1 MFWSGN
7 YIAVRELKFLLKEE
21 NVTLTQVLE
30 ADDILQECQADNKA
44 LIQFLTRPDILA
56 ELITH
61 VTEEPSKNVE
71 LALQYRYANTAS
83 EVMASNISTLRDRL
97 STDVVQ
103 MNRLCDFVATDTTL
117 NPLLSSFYSKTID
130 MLLQRNPK
138 QDGYLHHIVSLRVLD
153 FFKSRRDFLPNL
165 LRNIST
171 SAICDIFKMFLAL
184 KDPFNKIIIEWFDEH
199 QFLESLIQII
209 CGTYGDP
216 PPKPATITTSDPSS
230 APDPSSESGPSSDSG
245 PSSASVAS
253 SELAE
258 NVEKG
263 GADDVAKKQE
273 EADAA
278 RKEERGSLVYSRL
291 PTLVERYPF
300 FIRESGAPRDRSR
313 MPVTPRRGRSTYNT
327 SAVRAERQWRR
338 RFAARNAAALLC
350 DVAADAC
357 CGDGAACGCGARA
370 LRARLR
376 AEDAV
381 RRLLQAVFTAPPAAR
396 RPALEHACDVLL
408 ALLRDE
414 PSSPRRPPRA
424 APPSSTRATCCWR
437 CCATSECPAV
447 CQLPCTACCR
457 PSSPRRPPR
466 AAPPSSTRATC
477 CWRCCATSECPA
489 VCQLPC
495 AACCR
500 PSSPRRP
507 PRAAPPSSTR
517 ATCCWRCCATS
528 ECPAVCQL
536 PCAACCRPS
545 SPRRPPRAAPPS
557 STRATCCW
565 RCCATSE
572 CPAVCQLPCAAC
584 CRPSS
589 PRRPPRAA
597 PPSSTRATCCWRCC
611 ATSECPAVCQ
621 LPCAACCRPSSPR
634 RPPRAAPP
642 SSTRAT
648 CCWRC
653 CATSECPAVCQ
664 LPCAACCRPSSPRRP
679 PRAAPPSST
688 RATCCWRCCA
698 TSECPAARR
707 GGRCGRCGRRGG
719 EEGAEELERAVAP
732 HLPLL
737 HHALLRADEP
747 AAVDFGCDLPR
758 PWRAVGTERLA
769 AAALL
774 ARLARSAADDVPNAL
789 VTLGTPGVLIDMFFE
804 YPNNNFLHKSVCAL
818 VRNACANPR
827 FGDRYTA
834 YLIGECNLLERFMK
848 AFEENENLKPHQ
860 TRAGYMGH
868 LIEALRN
875 FDQNPPLLDSDMQL
889 RWDTFRETRLRAVLA
904 EHDTPL
910 GGVYPS
916 ENTYEFLAKAD
927 AAADP
932 EVAVEEEANGHLSVS
947 FARLLHECRSRF
959 ARMSDDGQAS
969 VDRVSHEC
977 RQRVTQGSPECR
989 SRVARMSGHGRT
1001 SVARVLPECRA
1012 MVA

>member
-408 ALLRDE
+408 ALLRDDACHKPQIRKLANVRLASYIHVTRLE
-414 PSSPRRPPRA
+414 NKRVYTRP
-424 APPSSTRATCCWR
+424 
-437 CCATSECPAV
+437 
-447 CQLPCTACCR
+447 Q
-457 PSSPRRPPR
+457 
-466 AAPPSSTRATC
+466 
-477 CWRCCATSECPA
+477 
-489 VCQLPC
+489 
-495 AACCR
+495 
-500 PSSPRRP
+500 
-507 PRAAPPSSTR
+507 
-517 ATCCWRCCATS
+517 
-528 ECPAVCQL
+528 
-536 PCAACCRPS
+536 
-545 SPRRPPRAAPPS
+545 
-557 STRATCCW
+557 
-565 RCCATSE
+565 
-572 CPAVCQLPCAAC
+572 
-584 CRPSS
+584 
-589 PRRPPRAA
+589 
-597 PPSSTRATCCWRCC
+597 
-611 ATSECPAVCQ
+611 
-621 LPCAACCRPSSPR
+621 
-634 RPPRAAPP
+634 
-642 SSTRAT
+642 
-648 CCWRC
+648 
-653 CATSECPAVCQ
+653 
-664 LPCAACCRPSSPRRP
+664 
-679 PRAAPPSST
+679 
-688 RATCCWRCCA
+688 
-698 TSECPAARR
+698 ARR